1 MTKTSNPPQPF
12 NAAIAARKSIT
23 TAGNSRAILQQV
35 VRPAMP
41 RSLDITIS
49 LKYRR

>member
-1 MTKTSNPPQPF
+1 MTKTNNAHQPF
-12 NAAIAARKSIT
+12 NTAIAARANLTPAST
-23 TAGNSRAILQQV
+23 SSAIFQQV
-35 VRPAMP
+35 VKPAMP

>member
-1 MTKTSNPPQPF
+1 MTKTSNAHQPVE
-12 NAAIAARKSIT
+12 AAIAARTSVT
-23 TAGNSRAILQQV
+23 PAGASRAILQQV
-35 VRPAMP
+35 VKPAMP